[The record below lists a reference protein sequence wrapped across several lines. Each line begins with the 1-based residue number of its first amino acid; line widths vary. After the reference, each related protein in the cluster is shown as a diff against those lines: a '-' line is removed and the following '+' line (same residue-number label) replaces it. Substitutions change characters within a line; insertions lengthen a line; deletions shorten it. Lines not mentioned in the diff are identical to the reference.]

1 MGLEPDKL
9 DYLVLSKGNFEIL
22 IRKLLLVKRY
32 RVEIYVC
39 EGSSKNNEWRLE
51 YKGSPGNLSQL
62 EEVLGDGLETANENA
77 PCLMAVNFKTDAVTK
92 GRLLG
97 VACVTSADYQFSIS
111 EFTDD
116 DLLTQLE
123 TITVQTA
130 PAECLVVQG
139 DNDDQK
145 ALKKVMQRA
154 NVTVT
159 KLKRSD
165 FSTEGLVQDLNRL
178 LKFKDS
184 QSQDANAFPE
194 TRKEIAMSSLAAAI
208 RYTTLLNENTNFGRF
223 HLSTIQSDGFLHLD
237 AAALSALNVFPDLGD
252 TSHAPTRSLYGLLDR
267 CRTQHG
273 KRLLAQWLRQP
284 LRDIHLIN
292 ERLDIVQV
300 LMERSQVRLQLH
312 ELLRRAPDLQA
323 LARRLTRKK
332 ASLHDCY
339 RIYQVSSFFYNH
351 SLLAQWLR
359 QPLRDINLIN
369 ERLDIV
375 QVLMERS
382 QVRLQLHELLR
393 RAPDLQ
399 ALARRLTRKKAS
411 LHDCYRIYQAIERLP
426 SLLQCLA
433 QADNATVHAA
443 LSEPISELHGDIE
456 KFQQMI
462 ETTVDMEAIDR
473 GEYLVKASFDD
484 QLQSLRGELDRLQTA
499 AERQLRA
506 AADTLGLEPGK
517 TIKLENNPQNGF
529 YFRITNKE
537 EHAIRGSKKFTII
550 DAVKGGV
557 RFKNSALE
565 NITDEYVQT
574 KDTYEREQDK
584 VVAEIVNI
592 ASGYSECLFNLSH
605 MISRVDVLVSL
616 AVAACSAPL
625 PYCRPV
631 LTDSMEELLLR
642 DVRHPCLEVQEGVSY
657 IPNDIHFKRG
667 KCVMH
672 IITGANMGGK
682 STWMRSCGAA
692 VLLAHV
698 GCPVPAS
705 LARLPR
711 LRALRA
717 RLGAADKEQHAHS
730 TFMLE
735 MLDTA
740 AILRAATPDSLVLID
755 ELGRGTSTYE
765 GCGIAWAIAEKLATE
780 CKCFCLFA
788 THYHELTRLAALHPG
803 VIVNSHAQASVVDGQ
818 LLLLH
823 RIQPGAAP
831 HSLGL
836 HVAKLA
842 DLPNSIIQYA
852 EEKQSQLETNLFE
865 IEASVKSQET
875 SEGQEIILEFLR
887 KCKRIHESVTSD
899 EEMLKEIEKL
909 KQELQQHNSKYLQS
923 LIA

>member
-1 MGLEPDKL
+1 MSTLQPIQALNLDSVQQRAFIKYFNSLTEKPPTTVRIFDRNEYYSVHGADATTAAREVFCSIANIKKMGLEPDKL

-62 EEVLGDGLETANENA
+62 EEVLGDGLGTANENA

-339 RIYQVSSFFYNH
+339 RIYQ
-351 SLLAQWLR
+351 
-359 QPLRDINLIN
+359 
-369 ERLDIV
+369 
-375 QVLMERS
+375 
-382 QVRLQLHELLR
+382 
-393 RAPDLQ
+393 
-399 ALARRLTRKKAS
+399 
-411 LHDCYRIYQAIERLP
+411 AIERLP

-473 GEYLVKASFDD
+473 GEYLVKASFDE

-657 IPNDIHFKRG
+657 IPNDVHFKRG

-842 DLPNSIIQYA
+842 DLPDSIIQYA

-899 EEMLKEIEKL
+899 EEMVKEIDKL

>member
-32 RVEIYVC
+32 RVEIYVS
-39 EGSSKNNEWRLE
+39 EGSTKNNEWRLE

-62 EEVLGDGLETANENA
+62 EEVLGDGLGTANENA

-97 VACVTSADYQFSIS
+97 VACVTAADYQFSIS

-130 PAECLVVQG
+130 PAECLVIQG
-139 DNDDQK
+139 DNKDQK

-165 FSTEGLVQDLNRL
+165 FSTEGLIQDLNRL
-178 LKFKDS
+178 LKFKNN

-194 TRKEIAMSSLAAAI
+194 TRKEVAMSSLAAAI

-223 HLSTIQSDGFLHLD
+223 HLTTITTAGFLHLD
-237 AAALSALNVFPDLGD
+237 AAALTALNVFPELGD
-252 TSHAPTRSLYGLLDR
+252 ISHSPTRSIYGLLDR

-273 KRLLAQWLRQP
+273 KRF
-284 LRDIHLIN
+284 HLTTITTAGFLH
-292 ERLDIVQV
+292 LD
-300 LMERSQVRLQLH
+300 
-312 ELLRRAPDLQA
+312 A
-323 LARRLTRKK
+323 
-332 ASLHDCY
+332 
-339 RIYQVSSFFYNH
+339 
-351 SLLAQWLR
+351 
-359 QPLRDINLIN
+359 
-369 ERLDIV
+369 
-375 QVLMERS
+375 
-382 QVRLQLHELLR
+382 
-393 RAPDLQ
+393 
-399 ALARRLTRKKAS
+399 
-411 LHDCYRIYQAIERLP
+411 
-426 SLLQCLA
+426 
-433 QADNATVHAA
+433 AA
-443 LSEPISELHGDIE
+443 LTALNVFPELGDISHSP
-456 KFQQMI
+456 
-462 ETTVDMEAIDR
+462 TR
-473 GEYLVKASFDD
+473 SEYLVKASFDE
-484 QLQSLRGELDRLQTA
+484 QLQSLRSELDRLQVA

-506 AADTLGLEPGK
+506 AADSLGLDPGK

-557 RFKNSALE
+557 RFKNNSLE

-605 MISRVDVLVSL
+605 MISRVDVLVSMS
-616 AVAACSAPL
+616 VAACSAPL

-631 LTDSMEELLLR
+631 ITDSMEELLLSE
-642 DVRHPCLEVQEGVSY
+642 VRHPCLEVQEGVSY
-657 IPNDIHFKRG
+657 IPNDVHFKRG

-692 VLLAHV
+692 VLLAHA
-698 GCPVPAS
+698 G
-705 LARLPR
+705 
-711 LRALRA
+711 
-717 RLGAADKEQHAHS
+717 
-730 TFMLE
+730 T
-735 MLDTA
+735 
-740 AILRAATPDSLVLID
+740 ATPDSLVLID

-780 CKCFCLFA
+780 SQCFCLFA
-788 THYHELTRLAALHPG
+788 THYHELTRLEAQHPG

-842 DLPNSIIQYA
+842 DLPDYIIQYA

-865 IEASVKSQET
+865 IEASMKSQET
-875 SEGQEIILEFLR
+875 SEGQEIILDFLR
-887 KCKRIHESVTSD
+887 KCKQINESVTSD
-899 EEMLKEIEKL
+899 EEMMKEIDKL
-909 KQELQQHNSKYLQS
+909 KRELQQHNSKYLQS

>member
-1 MGLEPDKL
+1 MSTLQPIQALNLDSVQQRAFIKYFNSLTEKPPTTVRIFDRNEYYSVHGADATTAAREVFCSIANIKKMGLEPDKL

-32 RVEIYVC
+32 RVEIYVS
-39 EGSSKNNEWRLE
+39 EGSTKNNEWRLE

-62 EEVLGDGLETANENA
+62 EEVLGDGLGTANENA

-97 VACVTSADYQFSIS
+97 VACVTAADYQFSIS

-130 PAECLVVQG
+130 PAECLVIQG
-139 DNDDQK
+139 DNEDQK

-165 FSTEGLVQDLNRL
+165 FSTEGLIQDLNRL
-178 LKFKDS
+178 LKFKGS

-194 TRKEIAMSSLAAAI
+194 TRKEVAMSSLAAAI

-223 HLSTIQSDGFLHLD
+223 HLTTITTAGFLHLD
-237 AAALSALNVFPDLGD
+237 AAALTALNVFPELGD
-252 TSHAPTRSLYGLLDR
+252 ISHSPTRSIYGLLDR

-273 KRLLAQWLRQP
+273 KR
-284 LRDIHLIN
+284 
-292 ERLDIVQV
+292 
-300 LMERSQVRLQLH
+300 
-312 ELLRRAPDLQA
+312 
-323 LARRLTRKK
+323 
-332 ASLHDCY
+332 
-339 RIYQVSSFFYNH
+339 
-351 SLLAQWLR
+351 LLAQWLR

-443 LSEPISELHGDIE
+443 LSEPISELHSHLE

-462 ETTVDMEAIDR
+462 ETTVDMEAVDR
-473 GEYLVKASFDD
+473 GEYLVKASFDE
-484 QLQSLRGELDRLQTA
+484 QLQSLRSELDRLQVA

-506 AADTLGLEPGK
+506 AADSLGLDPGK

-557 RFKNSALE
+557 RFKNNSLE

-605 MISRVDVLVSL
+605 MISRVDVLVSMS
-616 AVAACSAPL
+616 VAACSAPL

-631 LTDSMEELLLR
+631 ITDSMEELLLSE
-642 DVRHPCLEVQEGVSY
+642 VRHPCLEVQEGVSY
-657 IPNDIHFKRG
+657 IPNDVHFKRG

-692 VLLAHV
+692 VLLAHA

-705 LARLPR
+705 AARLPL
-711 LRALRA
+711 LRSLRA

-740 AILRAATPDSLVLID
+740 AILRTATPDSLVLID

-780 CKCFCLFA
+780 SQCFCLFA
-788 THYHELTRLAALHPG
+788 THYHELTRLEAQHPG

-842 DLPNSIIQYA
+842 DLPDYIIQYA

-865 IEASVKSQET
+865 IEASMKSQEA
-875 SEGQEIILEFLR
+875 SEGQEIILDFLR
-887 KCKRIHESVTSD
+887 KCKQINETATSD
-899 EEMLKEIEKL
+899 EEMMKEIDKL
-909 KQELQQHNSKYLQS
+909 KRELQQHNSKYLQS